1 MNIAVLPA
9 LAGQAALAVLAET
22 QATPGA
28 TPPPSSVDDR
38 ATTFQ
43 AVSPNEAQH
52 YSGEGLLVSAYAI
65 LWTILLVWVAMLWRK
80 QSLLNARLSDLEGV
94 IQKASKA
101 GK

>member
-1 MNIAVLPA
+1 MTISTAFS
-9 LAGQAALAVLAET
+9 ALAVQA
-22 QATPGA
+22 QATPGP
-28 TPPPSSVDDR
+28 TPTPSSADDR

-65 LWTILLVWVAMLWRK
+65 LWTILMVWVALLWRK

-94 IQKASKA
+94 IQKAAKS